1 MIRARCLPIVACLI
15 IAPLSAAAEEAE
27 LHWPQWRG
35 PRRDGQ
41 VAGKPWP
48 ATLDRDTIA
57 TQWRVEL
64 EGPSFSGPIIAGDR
78 VFVTLTRD
86 KKTEHVIALD
96 RATGRTL
103 WETSWEGAM
112 EVVPIGASAGSWIRS
127 TPATDG
133 TSLYVLGMRDVLVSL
148 DVATGQEQWR
158 LDFVKEY
165 RSPMPDF
172 GGVSSPMLL
181 GDHLFVQAGS
191 GLVKVE
197 KRTGKPVW
205 RVLEK
210 GPGKSGNGAFASPYA
225 AEIGGAGRIFVQT
238 REELVCVDPD
248 KGDIM
253 WRKQIPT
260 LFGMN
265 IFTPT
270 VSKDAVLTST
280 MAGTLLIAAAQVVKP
295 ATDPD
300 AGAREAKAAGETLW
314 TNFLQGYMS
323 SPILIGDHAYIHLR
337 NQRLACVALADGKRT
352 WTSKPLAGYMS
363 MIAQGDK
370 ILALGDDGILRLF
383 AAKPEAETVLGE
395 VSLLPAD
402 ADNSTW
408 AHLAVAGEHV
418 FVRDLTG
425 VTAYRWTEA
434 ARRGRKD

>member
-1 MIRARCLPIVACLI
+1 MKLPWI
-15 IAPLSAAAEEAE
+15 IPLAAGLLFAPLAAAAEEAD
-27 LHWPQWRG
+27 LQWPQWRG

-41 VAGKPWP
+41 LAGKPWP
-48 ATLDRDTIA
+48 ATLDRDTFA
-57 TQWRVEL
+57 TQWRVAL
-64 EGPSFSGPIIAGDR
+64 EGPSFSGPIVAGDR

-86 KKTEHVIALD
+86 EKTEHVIALD
-96 RATGRTL
+96 RATGRKL

-133 TSLYVLGMRDVLVSL
+133 TSLYVLGMRDVLVAL
-148 DVATGQEQWR
+148 DVATGKEQWR

-165 RSPMPDF
+165 QTPVPDF

-191 GLVKVE
+191 GLVKIE

-210 GPGKSGNGAFASPYA
+210 GPGKSENGAFASPYA
-225 AEIGGAGRIFVQT
+225 AQVGGVERIFVQT

-248 KGDIM
+248 NGDVL

-270 VSKDAVLTST
+270 VYQDAVLTST
-280 MAGTLLIAAAQVVKP
+280 MAGTFLVTAAPVAKP
-295 ATDPD
+295 ATD
-300 AGAREAKAAGETLW
+300 AGAGADKAPGEVLW
-314 TNFLQGYMS
+314 QNALPGYMS
-323 SPILIGDHAYIHLR
+323 SPILIGDHAYMHLR
-337 NQRLACVALADGKRT
+337 NQRLVCVSLGDGKRT

-363 MIAQGDK
+363 MVAQGDK
-370 ILALGDDGILRLF
+370 ILTLGDDGVLRLF
-383 AAKPEAETVLGE
+383 AANPEAETPLGE
-395 VSLLPAD
+395 VSLLPPGSDD
-402 ADNSTW
+402 ATW
-408 AHLAVAGEHV
+408 AHLAVAGEQC

-425 VTAYRWTEA
+425 VTAYRWTEN
-434 ARRGRKD
+434 K